1 MRAVHTS
8 TLLLCLLALSAC
20 TSLLQKDTA
29 RAQNSVRIADGIDLQ
44 LQVPASNT
52 TQLQKIDAQ
61 YRNKHH
67 SLLMQ
72 VQTRN
77 GVLDMAGM
85 TMTGTRLFSLSFDG
99 EQSSSWQSPLFTVP
113 FDGTYVLADHQFAT
127 LPAAIL
133 QQALSRSAR
142 IEERDHANGEKVRL
156 LLNRESRI
164 VVEVRYRSG
173 NRMRY
178 CHHERGY
185 CLDITIL
192 NAAQ

>member
-1 MRAVHTS
+1 MRTANAFI
-8 TLLLCLLALSAC
+8 LLLCLLALSAC
-20 TSLLQKDTA
+20 TSLLQKDSA
-29 RAQNSVRIADGIDLQ
+29 RLQNTVRIADGIDLQ
-44 LQVPASNT
+44 LQVPAGNT

-61 YRNKHH
+61 YRNEHH

-99 EQSSSWQSPLFTVP
+99 KQTRSWQSPLFTAP
-113 FDGTYVLADHQFAT
+113 FDGTYVLADHQLAT
-127 LPAAIL
+127 LPVAVL
-133 QQALSRSAR
+133 QQALPQSAR
-142 IEERDHANGEKVRL
+142 IEERDNAHGERVRHL
-156 LLNRESRI
+156 FNRESGI
-164 VVEVRYRSG
+164 VVEVLYRSG
-173 NRMRY
+173 NRMQY
-178 CHHERGY
+178 CHRERGY